1 MKPNIL
7 SFLGENIVVVDDVQ
21 PVAALISVTGEVLD
35 CCSWK
40 SLVVQPSS
48 WTAWPHRILFTN
60 RNGDGVLVQ
69 ERNCDATIQLEVSES
84 NRLVATLAP
93 AGSLESATAVARG
106 RYSISRSNDAHEAD
120 GWDLR
125 VVEEGGVWQTSLRDL
140 TSQTEGRRPL
150 KIHRTGAA
158 VALLTTSD
166 HAFSAIRV
174 ATKRPWTF
182 DARHELLHLDRTS
195 GHSTTVSLPD
205 IALSDAWSPLF
216 PDQLRSPELMTAI
229 KQAVLDCSE
238 LTSRGAFDIAVRL
251 DEMDTPTPR
260 VVVRF
265 KLPGRSEIFERE
277 DQPFNHLGL
286 HTGGLAGL
294 SIFFGEDLDGDLLEH
309 HVAGPGE
316 VVRL

>member
-106 RYSISRSNDAHEAD
+106 RYRFPGRTMRMRQTGGTCASQRRRSLAD
-120 GWDLR
+120 
-125 VVEEGGVWQTSLRDL
+125 V
-140 TSQTEGRRPL
+140 
-150 KIHRTGAA
+150 
-158 VALLTTSD
+158 
-166 HAFSAIRV
+166 
-174 ATKRPWTF
+174 
-182 DARHELLHLDRTS
+182 
-195 GHSTTVSLPD
+195 
-205 IALSDAWSPLF
+205 
-216 PDQLRSPELMTAI
+216 
-229 KQAVLDCSE
+229 
-238 LTSRGAFDIAVRL
+238 TSRP
-251 DEMDTPTPR
+251 DE
-260 VVVRF
+260 
-265 KLPGRSEIFERE
+265 S
-277 DQPFNHLGL
+277 N
-286 HTGGLAGL
+286 
-294 SIFFGEDLDGDLLEH
+294 
-309 HVAGPGE
+309 
-316 VVRL
+316 